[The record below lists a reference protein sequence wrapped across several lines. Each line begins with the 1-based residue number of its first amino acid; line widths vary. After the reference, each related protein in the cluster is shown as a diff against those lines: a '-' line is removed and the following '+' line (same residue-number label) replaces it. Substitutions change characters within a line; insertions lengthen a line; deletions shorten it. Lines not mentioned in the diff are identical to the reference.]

1 MVLHDPFTH
10 HGEKSLQHTPDQ
22 MSEYRQVR
30 TSIIAKDGKLIM
42 HLAQLLVL
50 HAIILSWISS
60 ESHLYEEIVLV
71 EHAVIL
77 AIGNP
82 HHRSQLTYNRAYAM
96 LPALGKPLVVRIMTR
111 LYRAGIRKYTV
122 IVGEAEGAVSA
133 YLNAQWMPDVQID
146 FVFKTPNDSLLG
158 LLSTIAQRNDAPFLV
173 CSYNS
178 FTHTHFPES
187 LIKQHLETPK
197 DLVLSAATNTLS
209 KSRQHYFATLDGNRV
224 AGITRNPQPTQH
236 TITLTDFIAC
246 GERTIAYLA
255 DPPDHHHQAGFGWQ
269 VIDIAQKYI
278 ESGGKGT
285 IAQTS
290 WILQIET
297 DYDLLT
303 LNKHLLDE
311 EHDAHILSEL
321 PYTVRVIPPVR
332 IDPQVSVGQGARIG
346 PHVYLERNCS
356 VGRDVV
362 IRNSI
367 VLEEA
372 SVPAGKTVFDAII
385 TPRGPVR

>member
-1 MVLHDPFTH
+1 
-10 HGEKSLQHTPDQ
+10 
-22 MSEYRQVR
+22 
-30 TSIIAKDGKLIM
+30 LI
-42 HLAQLLVL
+42 
-50 HAIILSWISS
+50 
-60 ESHLYEEIVLV
+60 

-82 HHRSQLTYNRAYAM
+82 HHHSQLTYNRAHAM

-111 LYRAGIRKYTV
+111 LYRVGIRKYTV
-122 IVGEAEGAVSA
+122 IVGEAEGAVTA

-146 FVFKTPNDSLLG
+146 FVFKTPNDGLLK

-197 DLVLSAATNTLS
+197 DLILSAATNSLS
-209 KSRQHYFATLDGNRV
+209 RSHQHYYATLD
-224 AGITRNPQPTQH
+224 AKQITGVTQNPQPTQH
-236 TITLTDFIAC
+236 TITLTNFLAC
-246 GERTIAYLA
+246 GEQAISYLA
-255 DPPDHHHQAGFGWQ
+255 NPPDQHRRAEFGWQ
-269 VIDIAQKYI
+269 VIDIARKYI

-321 PYTVRVIPPVR
+321 PYTVRVVPPVR
-332 IDPQVSVGQGARIG
+332 VDPQVSVGQGAKIG
-346 PHVYLERNCS
+346 PYVYLERNCS
-356 VGRDVV
+356 VGRDVI

-372 SVPAGKTVFDAII
+372 NVPAGKTVFDAII